1 MRAVQKSSYEIAKIL
16 LAHPEID
23 VNQVGTF
30 RINQFNILLH
40 SNIIILIIF
49 LENILCNF
57 IFNILMKFQLTF
69 Y

>member
-40 SNIIILIIF
+40 
-49 LENILCNF
+49 
-57 IFNILMKFQLTF
+57 FNIYHSNNIFGKYFM
-69 Y
+69 